1 MASVKQE
8 LLGRYLD
15 HLRGEDR
22 LLGDDLRTEPAP
34 DVEGQQEARRILNKA
49 FQEKSIGRPDLKRA
63 IALYAGK
70 HATDKERAAAG
81 SKMLDFL
88 NKKEIKLTY

>member
-1 MASVKQE
+1 MASAKQE

-22 LLGDDLRTEPAP
+22 LLGNDLRSEPSPNP
-34 DVEGQQEARRILNKA
+34 DGRQEARRILDKA
-49 FQEKSIGRPDLKRA
+49 AQDKKLSRTDLKRA
-63 IALYAGK
+63 INLYAGRQ
-70 HATDKERAAAG
+70 ATDKERAAVG

-88 NKKEIKLTY
+88 TKKEIKLTA

>member
-88 NKKEIKLTY
+88 NKRQVNFSS

>member
-15 HLRGEDR
+15 KLRGEDR
-22 LLGDDLRTEPAP
+22 LLGDDLQTEPTP
-34 DVEGQQEARRILNKA
+34 NLEGRQEARKI
-49 FQEKSIGRPDLKRA
+49 
-63 IALYAGK
+63 
-70 HATDKERAAAG
+70 
-81 SKMLDFL
+81 L